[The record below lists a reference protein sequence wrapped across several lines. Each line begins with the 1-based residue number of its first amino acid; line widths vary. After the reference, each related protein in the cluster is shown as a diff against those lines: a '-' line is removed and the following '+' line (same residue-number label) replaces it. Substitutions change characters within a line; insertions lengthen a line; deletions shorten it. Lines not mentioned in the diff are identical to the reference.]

1 MNPPLGT
8 TLLPD
13 AVPVAPASVDPAPVP
28 GSVGHRLAAE
38 GLALAYGDRTV
49 VSDLDLQIRTGAIT
63 TIPVRKLALS
73 PAKRPGRLGV
83 SSAIWNRLGLILGR
97 LGAELARLRVSASS
111 FTHVS
116 HI

>member
-38 GLALAYGDRTV
+38 GLALAYGDDGLRTKSSRQIKPGEEAFVDVGFADIMKMVPKDHLDETDLFLLELFDV
-49 VSDLDLQIRTGAIT
+49 VQDLDGLPR
-63 TIPVRKLALS
+63 VVES
-73 PAKRPGRLGV
+73 GV
-83 SSAIWNRLGLILGR
+83 
-97 LGAELARLRVSASS
+97 V
-111 FTHVS
+111 F
-116 HI
+116 